1 MPDTECAGEPLG
13 LYLHVPFCVSLCG
26 YCGFTRTLAA
36 PDLMSRYVRALAR
49 EIRNCERDGRCRP
62 AADTVYFGGGTPS
75 LLDPDEVARLIETCR
90 GVFGVADDA
99 EITLE
104 ANPESV
110 DPVRLASFR
119 QVGVNRLSLG
129 VQSFGDGELAR
140 LGRLHSA
147 ARAREAV
154 SEARAAGFDNV
165 SLDLIM
171 GLPDQTM
178 ADWLASIA
186 ALVALE
192 PEHASLYILE
202 LHERTPMWEEVRRGR
217 RAQPNEDTVAEMYLR
232 GMERLEEAGYRQYEI
247 SNLAR
252 PGHPSRHNLK
262 YWTDGEWIGFGCG
275 AHSTRDGVRWNNVAD
290 VREYVI
296 RCETGADPAAAR
308 QALSRRRR
316 FEDAVVMGLRLSAGA
331 DLTAIGR
338 RYGVDVWR
346 VYGASL
352 APFVDAG
359 LLDPEPARLRLTRSG
374 MLLANEVMRT
384 FVGLD
389 STIQ

>member
-1 MPDTECAGEPLG
+1 MPDTDCAGEPLG

-49 EIRNCERDGRCRP
+49 EIRSCERDRRCRP

-217 RAQPNEDTVAEMYLR
+217 KAQPNEDTVAEMYLR

-252 PGHPSRHNLK
+252 HGRPSRHNLK

-331 DLTAIGR
+331 DLAAIER

-374 MLLANEVMRT
+374 MLLANEVMKT